1 MNFGAEAQQQ
11 LHTIQDF
18 IRWGASRFNE
28 AGLIFGHG
36 TDNAV
41 DEAAGM
47 VLHALHLP
55 YESAQGL
62 MSTRLTDTEK
72 KAILALFERRI
83 VSREPAAYLTHE
95 AWFAGLPFYVDARV
109 LVPRSPFAELIQHR
123 FSPWAKP
130 ERVHRVLDL
139 CTGSGCIAIACAV
152 EFPEIQVDAVDVS
165 PEALAVARINIDKH
179 GLGARVRLV
188 ESDLFNAMPSEKYDV
203 IVSNPPYVSVAEM
216 SALPPE
222 YKHEPALGL
231 AAGGDGLSFA
241 LRILRDAPRYL
252 SPHGILIVEVGDS
265 EHALVDRFPK
275 VPFTWIDFERGG
287 GGVFMLTAA
296 QLKKYARDFAL
307 PGHGKKATSKGV
319 IRRR

>member
-1 MNFGAEAQQQ
+1 MSFGADAQQQ

-28 AGLIFGHG
+28 ANLVFGHG

-55 YESAQGL
+55 YESAQAL
-62 MSTRLTDTEK
+62 MGTRLTDAEK
-72 KAILALFERRI
+72 KSILSLFERRI
-83 VSREPAAYLTHE
+83 ATREPAAYLTHE

-123 FSPWAKP
+123 FNPWTKP
-130 ERVHRVLDL
+130 ERVQRVLDL

-152 EFPEIQVDAVDVS
+152 EFPDVLVDAVDIS
-165 PEALAVARINIDKH
+165 ADALAVARINVEKH
-179 GLGARVRLV
+179 GLAQRVKLIA
-188 ESDLFNAMPSEKYDV
+188 SDLFNALPPQKYDV

-216 SALPPE
+216 IALPPE
-222 YKHEPALGL
+222 YKHEPAIGL
-231 AAGGDGLSFA
+231 VAGGDGLDFA
-241 LRILRDAPRYL
+241 LRILRDAPHFL
-252 SPHGILIVEVGDS
+252 SAHGILIVEVGDS
-265 EHALVDRFPK
+265 EQALVERFPK
-275 VPFTWIDFERGG
+275 VPFTWIEFERGG
-287 GGVFMLTAA
+287 GGVFMLTAV
-296 QLKKYARDFAL
+296 QLKKYAGAFSPAQK
-307 PGHGKKATSKGV
+307 PKKSTAPRA